1 MDYQWVWVLIPLA
14 AITMKTLRDILRIR
28 VSQRA
33 LGQSSRELEQTV
45 QELKRKN
52 QDLMDRLENLETI
65 VVSRTW
71 EAISQPGL
79 SDVDRQR
86 SVASAVQREVQEP
99 SVEEMNRQRAAQLA
113 RRLQG

>member
-1 MDYQWVWVLIPLA
+1 MDYSWVWVLIPVA

-45 QELKRKN
+45 DDLRRKN
-52 QDLMDRLENLETI
+52 QDLAQRLENLETI

-71 EAISQPGL
+71 EAIHQPGL
-79 SDVDRQR
+79 SDADRQR
-86 SVASAVQREVQEP
+86 SVESAIQREVQEP
-99 SVEEMNRQRAAQLA
+99 SSDEVNRQRAAQLA